1 MQPTSK
7 QRFQEGM
14 QAADSPSRR
23 GPGGRGIL
31 SAVVLLA
38 FIAGG
43 CRAHPVSLAMLIAGD
58 AVNDAD
64 VKDRRSKLIGRPEAA
79 ADTMFGLRLETV
91 VDVERKGVSLIAYP
105 VEIDLLDS
113 SRYIVEVE
121 DGLIVVFAKAKRNID
136 GLEDVIHGANLKRKL
151 IGKTPAECS
160 VAGELGKPIRTL
172 RSREKGHLLRLYNA
186 RHWSDF
192 LGARYCLLRFGSSDR
207 CVGVTLIGVSAATK
221 KDPAR
226 R

>member
-1 MQPTSK
+1 MRS
-7 QRFQEGM
+7 
-14 QAADSPSRR
+14 ADLPWRR
-23 GPGGRGIL
+23 VPAGKVIL
-31 SAVVLLA
+31 SGIVLLA

-58 AVNDAD
+58 TVNDAD
-64 VKDRRSKLIGRPEAA
+64 VKDRRSKLIGRPEAE
-79 ADTMFGLRLETV
+79 ADIMFGTRLETV

-105 VEIDLLDS
+105 VELDLLDS
-113 SRYIVEVE
+113 SRYVVEVE
-121 DGLIVVFAKAKRNID
+121 DGLIVVIAKAKRNID

-160 VAGELGKPIRTL
+160 VAGELGKPLRTL
-172 RSREKGHLLRLYNA
+172 RSREKGQLLRLYNA

-192 LGARYCLLRFGSSDR
+192 LGARYCLLRFDGSDR
-207 CVGVTLIGVSAATK
+207 CEGVTLIGVSAATK

>member
-1 MQPTSK
+1 MQP
-7 QRFQEGM
+7 
-14 QAADSPSRR
+14 ADSPSRR
-23 GPGGRGIL
+23 GPAGMVIL
-31 SAVVLLA
+31 SGIVLLA

-43 CRAHPVSLAMLIAGD
+43 CRAVPGSLAMLIVGD

-64 VKDRRSKLIGRPEAA
+64 VQDRRSKLIGRSAVEA
-79 ADTMFGLRLETV
+79 DIMFGSRLETL
-91 VDVERKGVSLIAYP
+91 VDVERTGVSLIVYP
-105 VEIDLLDS
+105 VDLDLLDS

-121 DGLIVVFAKAKRNID
+121 DGVIVVIAKAKKNID

-160 VAGELGKPIRTL
+160 VAGEFGKPIRTL
-172 RSREKGHLLRLYNA
+172 RSREKGQLLRLYDA
-186 RHWSDF
+186 RHWTDF
-192 LGARYCLLRFGSSDR
+192 LGARYCMLRFDSSDR
-207 CVGVTLIGVSAATK
+207 CEGVTLIGVSATTK

>member
-14 QAADSPSRR
+14 QSADLPSRR
-23 GPGGRGIL
+23 GPAGRVIL

-43 CRAHPVSLAMLIAGD
+43 CRAVPGSLAMLIVGD
-58 AVNDAD
+58 AINDVD
-64 VKDRRSKLIGRPEAA
+64 VQGRRSKLIGRPEAA
-79 ADTMFGLRLETV
+79 ADSMLGSRLETL
-91 VDVERKGVSLIAYP
+91 VDVERKGVSLVFYP
-105 VEIDLLDS
+105 VELDLLNA

-121 DGLIVVFAKAKRNID
+121 DGVIVVIAKAKRNID

-160 VAGELGKPIRTL
+160 VAGDLGKPLRTL
-172 RSREKGHLLRLYNA
+172 RSREKGQLLRLYNA
-186 RHWSDF
+186 KHWSDF
-192 LGARYCLLRFGSSDR
+192 LGARYCMLRFGSSDR
-207 CVGVTLIGVSAATK
+207 CEGVTLIGVSATTK